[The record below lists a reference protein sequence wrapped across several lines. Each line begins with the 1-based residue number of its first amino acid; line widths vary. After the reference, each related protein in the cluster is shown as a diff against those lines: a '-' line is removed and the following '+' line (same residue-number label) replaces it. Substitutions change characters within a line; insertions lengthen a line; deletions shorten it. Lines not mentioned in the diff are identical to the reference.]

1 MNDTQY
7 FDCDVLVIGGGTA
20 GCFAAVTV
28 KENGLDVMVVDKAS
42 SGKAGA
48 SIMASGFWSVFNA
61 DWGMDYNATLDW
73 INKNSSYL
81 NNRTWTEIFL
91 QESWSTYLDLK
102 SWGVQFP
109 VPEEE
114 IADFFRKTIIGDDTA
129 GHHED
134 DPHTHYGIVPLRH
147 RSVTPPLRKH
157 AESIGVRFMDRV
169 MITDLIKKNDK
180 VAGAVGFPMDEDSCY
195 VIKAKAVIISAGRNY
210 FKSPGMNI
218 SGQTGDG
225 DAMAYRAGAIISGKE
240 FPDMHMN
247 IAKDPMWKGNGEM
260 YPAYFQFD
268 DALGRRIPNKGFDL
282 SLASTIHAG
291 YGPIIWDFDKATE
304 NDLRSIREYLKKRG
318 NPKEIE
324 RVGIDPEKGGQYPMI
339 GGAAAGGCQEHTAGL
354 WPVDRDCSSNIEGLY
369 SAGDSCCTWLWGA
382 IIQGP
387 PPGLSPAAITG
398 KRAGAG
404 ASRYARDTAAF
415 ELSGNDINPF
425 REHAFGY
432 TERRSGFSPH
442 WIIQLLQNYMMPY
455 YILHIKKA
463 DRLTA
468 TLELVGFLREH
479 MVPRM
484 YSTCTHELRL
494 AHEAENMAINAE
506 MILRSSLFR
515 TESRGWHFR
524 EDFPSERDDEW
535 LAWILMQQD
544 ENGDMAVRKEPV
556 PKEWHPEAGTQYT
569 PRWLAWEHPH
579 KNKG

>member
-1 MNDTQY
+1 MNDTH
-7 FDCDVLVIGGGTA
+7 FSCDVLVIGGSTA
-20 GCFAAVTV
+20 GCFAAVTA
-28 KENGLDVMVVDKAS
+28 KKNGLDVMVVDKAY

-48 SIMASGFWSVFNA
+48 SIMASGFWAVFNP
-61 DWGMDYNATLDW
+61 DWGMDYDSTLDRL
-73 INKNSSYL
+73 NKNSSYL
-81 NNRTWTEIFL
+81 NNRTWTELFL
-91 QESWSTYLDLK
+91 QESWGTYLDLK
-102 SWGVQFP
+102 AWGVKFP

-114 IADFFRKTIIGDDTA
+114 MAEFFRKSIIGDDRA
-129 GHHED
+129 GHHRD
-134 DPHTHYGIVPLRH
+134 DPHMHFGIVPLRH
-147 RSVTPPLRKH
+147 RAVTPPLRRF
-157 AESIGVRFMDRV
+157 AEGIGVRFLDRV
-169 MITDLIKKNDK
+169 MITDLIRKNDR
-180 VAGAVGFPMDEDSCY
+180 VAGAVGFPMDEDICY
-195 VIKAKAVIISAGRNY
+195 VIQSRAVIMSAGRNY

-225 DAMAYRAGAIISGKE
+225 DAMAYRAGALISGKE

-324 RVGIDPEKGGQYPMI
+324 RVGIDPEKGGKYPMI
-339 GGAAAGGCQEHTAGL
+339 GGAAAGGSQEHTAGL
-354 WPVDRDCSSNIEGLY
+354 WPVDTDCSSNIEGLY

-398 KRAGAG
+398 KHAGAG
-404 ASRYARDTAAF
+404 ASRYAHDTAAV
-415 ELSGNDINPF
+415 ELTERDIAVF
-425 REHAFGY
+425 REHALGY
-432 TERRSGFSPH
+432 AGRRSGFSPR
-442 WIIQLLQNYMMPY
+442 WVIQLLQNYMMPY
-455 YILHIKKA
+455 YVLHIKKA
-463 DRLTA
+463 DRLIA
-468 TLELVGFLREH
+468 TLGLVGFLREY

-535 LAWILMQQD
+535 LAWTLMQQD
-544 ENGDMAVRKEPV
+544 ENGKMVVRKEPI
-556 PKEWHPEAGTQYT
+556 PKEWHPETGTVYAS
-569 PRWLAWEHPH
+569 RWLAWEHPH
-579 KNKG
+579 KIN